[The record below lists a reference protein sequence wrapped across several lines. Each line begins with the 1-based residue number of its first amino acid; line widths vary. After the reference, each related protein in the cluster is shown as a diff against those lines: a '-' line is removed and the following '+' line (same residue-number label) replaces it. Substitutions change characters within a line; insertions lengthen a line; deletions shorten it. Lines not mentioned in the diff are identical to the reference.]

1 MTPVIP
7 PTTSHVFRDNSVKA
21 LANPQLQRA
30 LSNIRRD
37 FVDSRGRAL
46 ADLPEEEYA
55 ALKAE
60 AKALKDHTLAHLD
73 FYLERFAAK
82 VAETGGEVHW
92 CATAA
97 EARETIIA
105 LCKRYNAKTI
115 AKGKSMV
122 GEEIDLNAYLEAAGL
137 RPIETDLGEYI
148 IQMKGDRPSHITA
161 PAIHLNKEDV
171 GDLFAE
177 KHKRPRKS
185 EIPALV
191 GEAREMLR
199 PRYHEADIGL
209 TGANFLIAET
219 GSSAII
225 TNEGNGDLSQILP
238 RAHIVLASIDKIV
251 PTLEDALTISR
262 ILARTSSGQEFT
274 VYTTFS
280 TGVRRAGDVDGP
292 AAFHVVLLDNG
303 RSKLLGTKQEPILR
317 CIRCAACLNHCPVY
331 KSVGGHAYGWVYT
344 GPMGAVI
351 TPALLGIE
359 RSGPL
364 PNASTFCGR
373 CEAICPMSIPLPSLM
388 RHWRETEYERKGAPA
403 AYRHGLGLWA
413 FVAKRPRL
421 YALATGLGARVLGCF
436 GRGRGRFSALPLA
449 GGWTG
454 TRDFPA
460 PEGATF
466 RAQWRAAHGRG

>member
-1 MTPVIP
+1 MTPSIP

-21 LANPQLQRA
+21 LGNAQLQRA
-30 LSNIRRD
+30 LDNIKRD
-37 FVDSRGRAL
+37 FVDFRGRAVG
-46 ADLPEEEYA
+46 DLPEYDVQ
-55 ALKAE
+55 KAQ
-60 AKALKDHTLAHLD
+60 AKALKDHTLANLD
-73 FYLERFAAK
+73 FYLERFEQK
-82 VAETGGEVHW
+82 VIETGGEVHW
-92 CATAA
+92 CANAE
-97 EARETIIA
+97 EARDTIIA
-105 LCKRYNAKTI
+105 LCKKLGAKTI

-137 RPIETDLGEYI
+137 NPIETDLGEYI

-161 PAIHLNKEDV
+161 PAIHLTKDDI
-171 GDLFAE
+171 GALFAE
-177 KHKRPRKS
+177 KHKRPRLH
-185 EIPALV
+185 EPTAMV
-191 GEAREMLR
+191 AEAREFLR
-199 PRYHEADIGL
+199 PRYHEADVGL

-238 RAHIVLASIDKIV
+238 RAHVVLASIDKIV
-251 PTLEDALTISR
+251 PTIEDALTVAR
-262 ILARTSSGQEFT
+262 VLARTSSGQEFT

-280 TGVRRAGDVDGP
+280 TGPRRAADLDGP

-303 RSKLLGTKQEPILR
+303 RSKLLGTKQESILR

-351 TPALLGIE
+351 SPAILGLE
-359 RSGPL
+359 RAAPL

-373 CEAICPMSIPLPSLM
+373 CDSICPMGIPLTTLM
-388 RHWRETEYERKGAPA
+388 RDWREREYEQSASPAGFRRGIGA
-403 AYRHGLGLWA
+403 WA
-413 FVAKRPRL
+413 FLAKRPAL
-421 YALATGLGARVLGCF
+421 YAMATRLGTRALRLLGG
-436 GRGRGRFSALPLA
+436 GRGRLACVPL
-449 GGWTG
+449 GQGWTA

-466 RAQWRAAHGRG
+466 RAQWRDRRGTT